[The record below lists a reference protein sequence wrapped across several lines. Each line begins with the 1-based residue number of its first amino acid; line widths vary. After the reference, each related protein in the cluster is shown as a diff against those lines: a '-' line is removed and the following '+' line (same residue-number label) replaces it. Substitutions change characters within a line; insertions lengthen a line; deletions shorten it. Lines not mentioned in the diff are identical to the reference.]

1 MTKNSFV
8 AEVTFKSIKRLKIQR
23 LKSPDSDK
31 ERSTLVLTKRIKL
44 KNINMKKKT
53 IVYLTFNLVSQYLLI
68 SRLSFCM
75 LDLVLQNEHYNY
87 TLSK

>member
-31 ERSTLVLTKRIKL
+31 
-44 KNINMKKKT
+44 
-53 IVYLTFNLVSQYLLI
+53 
-68 SRLSFCM
+68 
-75 LDLVLQNEHYNY
+75 
-87 TLSK
+87 